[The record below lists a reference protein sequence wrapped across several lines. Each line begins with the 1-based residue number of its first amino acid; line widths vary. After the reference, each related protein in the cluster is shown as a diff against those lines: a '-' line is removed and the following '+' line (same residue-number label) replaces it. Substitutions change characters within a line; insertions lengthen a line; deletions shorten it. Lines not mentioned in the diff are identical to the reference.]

1 MIDCNRAGWRE
12 STLLFLRFAL
22 PNDPVDYLLQ
32 ILPVG
37 REIVAAI
44 VGAPP
49 VPGKGELNFPLLAV
63 HDTGIIV
70 PLFPFMQIAG
80 RIKIVHKRGPFLLG
94 HGIRAGCNID
104 SIPGGYSFG
113 YYGYRPLA
121 GFLIPYS
128 LRNSHHPNNG
138 RQ

>member
-1 MIDCNRAGWRE
+1 MCSQQNAGRRK
-12 STLLFLRFAL
+12 SALQISSLAL

-63 HDTGIIV
+63 QNAGIII
-70 PLFPFMQIAG
+70 PFLPFMQIA
-80 RIKIVHKRGPFLLG
+80 F
-94 HGIRAGCNID
+94 GI
-104 SIPGGYSFG
+104 
-113 YYGYRPLA
+113 
-121 GFLIPYS
+121 
-128 LRNSHHPNNG
+128 
-138 RQ
+138 